1 MKLAAIC
8 VLAMLVVPNTRA
20 DVTTNDETDIFLT
33 VYIPCAAGG
42 IGEVVDLNGP
52 LHTLISFTVS
62 NNSVSGK
69 FHFQPQGISGVGEV
83 SGVKYQATGI
93 TDETFKTSLQNG
105 QANLTFVNNFRIIGQ
120 GSANNFLLHETFHFT
135 VNADGTTIVLHDNF
149 TVDCK

>member
-8 VLAMLVVPNTRA
+8 VLAMLVVQNTRA

-62 NNSVSGK
+62 NNNVSGK
-69 FHFQPQGISGVGEV
+69 FHFNR
-83 SGVKYQATGI
+83 KA
-93 TDETFKTSLQNG
+93 
-105 QANLTFVNNFRIIGQ
+105 
-120 GSANNFLLHETFHFT
+120 SA
-135 VNADGTTIVLHDNF
+135 A
-149 TVDCK
+149 